1 MRLFKLRLVNYIGV
15 YNGMGL
21 HEIAIDFEKC
31 QNNIIVIKGDN
42 GSGKST
48 IFNAMTPLSDDSSNF
63 IPGKEA
69 RKEIAYLMEDGTI
82 IKIQYVH
89 SIDKNYQRKPAK
101 CYIHKLVGTTET
113 DLNPNGNMTEGKE
126 MICTLFDF
134 DPNFNTLAQLS
145 SEDRGLADKKPAERK
160 RFINSIMESMSVYN
174 ELYKKLAKKSSALK
188 TTIGSINAKISSIGN
203 KDMITNRIHTLEE
216 SLGNIED
223 RRALLLAEMGAIK
236 NNLESIN
243 SNEVIEKVTQIKIK
257 LQSYTDKFTPCANDE
272 SLDSQIQKLS
282 NDIARIDGRLE
293 SLNKVSEQITSRIIE
308 LNKIIEDESIV
319 MEFTNVTNLETL
331 EENIKSIEARL
342 ESAKKNIDSDTEEIT
357 DYEFNMMDK
366 IAKRVDVILHSISNR
381 SAAISYIYQESTLPS
396 VDVVKA
402 NIDVMEQKLALARQS
417 MDYQK
422 KLASLDVDSI
432 PEKCALRDS
441 CPLAKKSLLKD
452 QANDKIAE
460 LAVEIDTLQSDIVKE
475 NNQLDRLKE
484 IWNAIQ
490 YLSEAKELLSNN
502 SSLLAKFGMAYTGNT
517 IRSILEASNSFVPDY
532 AAYYDGKNARIAI
545 NTITHELDTARDHYT
560 KTLKEFNNYY
570 QHKTVLDN
578 ALAEKKSLMEKTE
591 LKEIQ
596 SLKEEREEKTK
607 AYDASTLR
615 KTRYEAY
622 LQAQDLRQQLD
633 ILNNSYDTCV
643 QLRDKLVLIKEE
655 LDDITVHKYPSI
667 KDEIDKLKYKLVLY
681 NDYVE
686 EYKKFSNKYNI
697 IETVKKYASPSTGIQ
712 TVFMGMY
719 MNDIISTSNQLL
731 SFLFNGEY
739 VLHPFV
745 INESEFRIPCSGKG
759 LLNDDISSMST
770 SQICMISM
778 IISFAL
784 LHKSSS
790 VYNIIKLDEMDG
802 GLDSQNRV
810 QFILLLQQMMR
821 ILGVSQCVMISHNS
835 ELNMSNADVIVLKNS
850 DPNLKIDG
858 NVIFRL

>member
-1 MRLFKLRLVNYIGV
+1 MRIFKLRLVNYIGV

-21 HEIAIDFEKC
+21 HEIAIDFAKC
-31 QNNIIVIKGDN
+31 QNTIVVIKGDN

-48 IFNAMTPLSDDSSNF
+48 IFKAMTPLSDDSSNF
-63 IPGKEA
+63 IPGKEV
-69 RKEIAYLMEDGTI
+69 RKEISYLMEDGTI
-82 IKIQYVH
+82 IQIQYNHPV
-89 SIDKNYQRKPAK
+89 DKNGQRKPGK
-101 CYIHKLVGTTET
+101 CYIHKLANGVET

-174 ELYKKLAKKSSALK
+174 DLYKKLAKKSSALK
-188 TTIGSINAKISSIGN
+188 ATIGSINNKISSIGN
-203 KDMITNRIHTLEE
+203 KDMIANRIHTLEE
-216 SLGNIED
+216 TLGSIED

-236 NNLESIN
+236 NNIESIN
-243 SNEVIEKVTQIKIK
+243 GDEVIKKVMEIKTK
-257 LQSYTDKFTPCANDE
+257 LQSYTDKFTPSENDKD
-272 SLDSQIQKLS
+272 LDSNIHKLS
-282 NDIARIDGRLE
+282 NDIAHIDGRLE
-293 SLNKVSEQITSRIIE
+293 SLNKVSEQITTRLIE

-319 MEFTNVTNLETL
+319 MEFTNVTKPETL
-331 EENIKSIEARL
+331 EENIKEIEARL
-342 ESAKKNIDSDTEEIT
+342 ETAKKHVDSNAKEIT
-357 DYEFNMMDK
+357 DYEFNTMDK
-366 IAKRVDVILHSISNR
+366 IAKRIDDILQSTSNR
-381 SAAISYIYQESTLPS
+381 SEAISYIYKELDIPT
-396 VDVVKA
+396 VDTVKA
-402 NIDVMEQKLALARQS
+402 AIDSLEQKLALDRQS
-417 MDYQK
+417 LDYQK
-422 KLASLDVDSI
+422 KLAALDVDEI

-441 CPLAKKSLLKD
+441 CPLAKKSLLKN
-452 QANDKIAE
+452 QASGKIEE
-460 LAVEIDTLQSDIVKE
+460 LSSEIEELCAKIVEKKNLLNKVKDI
-475 NNQLDRLKE
+475 
-484 IWNAIQ
+484 WTAIQ
-490 YLSEAKELLSNN
+490 YLSEAKELLTNN
-502 SSLLAKFGMAYTGNT
+502 SNLLSKFGMNYSENE
-517 IRSILEASNSFVPDY
+517 IRSLLESSNSFIPDY
-532 AAYYDGKNARIAI
+532 TAYYDAKNAQIAI
-545 NTITHELDTARDHYT
+545 STITQELNTAKDHYT

-570 QHKTVLDN
+570 QHKSALDN
-578 ALAEKKSLMEKTE
+578 ALAEKKSLMEKSE
-591 LKEIQ
+591 LKDIQ
-596 SLKEEREEKTK
+596 SLKEEREIKTK
-607 AYDASTLR
+607 TIDVFIIR
-615 KTRYEAY
+615 KNRYEVY
-622 LQAQDLRQQLD
+622 LQAQELRQQLD
-633 ILNNSYDTCV
+633 NLNKSYDTCI
-643 QLRDKLVLIKEE
+643 QLRDKLSLIKEE
-655 LDDITVHKYPSI
+655 LDDITVTKYPSI

-686 EYKKFSNKYNI
+686 EYKKFSNKYSI
-697 IETVKKYASPSTGIQ
+697 VETVKKYASPSTGIQ

-790 VYNIIKLDEMDG
+790 IYNIIKLDEMDG

-810 QFILLLQQMMR
+810 QFILLLQQMMS

>member
-1 MRLFKLRLVNYIGV
+1 
-15 YNGMGL
+15 
-21 HEIAIDFEKC
+21 
-31 QNNIIVIKGDN
+31 
-42 GSGKST
+42 
-48 IFNAMTPLSDDSSNF
+48 
-63 IPGKEA
+63 
-69 RKEIAYLMEDGTI
+69 
-82 IKIQYVH
+82 
-89 SIDKNYQRKPAK
+89 
-101 CYIHKLVGTTET
+101 
-113 DLNPNGNMTEGKE
+113 
-126 MICTLFDF
+126 
-134 DPNFNTLAQLS
+134 
-145 SEDRGLADKKPAERK
+145 
-160 RFINSIMESMSVYN
+160 
-174 ELYKKLAKKSSALK
+174 
-188 TTIGSINAKISSIGN
+188 
-203 KDMITNRIHTLEE
+203 
-216 SLGNIED
+216 
-223 RRALLLAEMGAIK
+223 MGAIK

-243 SNEVIEKVTQIKIK
+243 GNEVIEKVMQIKTK
-257 LQSYTDKFTPCANDE
+257 LQSYTDKFTPCASDE
-272 SLDSQIQKLS
+272 TLDSQIQKLS
-282 NDIARIDGRLE
+282 NDIAHIDGRLE
-293 SLNKVSEQITSRIIE
+293 SLNKVSEQITSRVIE

-319 MEFTNVTNLETL
+319 MEFTNVTKPETL
-331 EENIKSIEARL
+331 EENIKQIEARL
-342 ESAKKNIDSDTEEIT
+342 ESAKKNIDSNAEEIT
-357 DYEFNMMDK
+357 DYEFNAVDR
-366 IAKRVDVILHSISNR
+366 IAKRVDAILHSISNR
-381 SAAISYIYQESTLPS
+381 SEAISYIYQESTLPS
-396 VDVVKA
+396 VDDVKA
-402 NIDVMEQKLALARQS
+402 NVDAMEQKLALARQS
-417 MDYQK
+417 MEYQK
-422 KLASLDVDSI
+422 KLAALDIDAI
-432 PEKCALRDS
+432 PEKCTLRES

-452 QANDKIAE
+452 QANDKIAA
-460 LAVEIDTLQSDIVKE
+460 LAVEIDTLRSEIVKE
-475 NNQLDRLKE
+475 NDRLDKLKDV
-484 IWNAIQ
+484 WKAIQ
-490 YLSEAKELLSNN
+490 YLNEAKELLTNN
-502 SSLLAKFGMAYTGNT
+502 LNLLAKFGMVYTDNA
-517 IRSILEASNSFVPDY
+517 IRSLLEASNSFVPDY
-532 AAYYDGKNARIAI
+532 TAYYDAKNARIAI
-545 NTITHELDTARDHYT
+545 NTITQELNTAKDHYT

-570 QHKTVLDN
+570 QHKATLDN

-596 SLKEEREEKTK
+596 SLKGEREEKTK

-633 ILNNSYDTCV
+633 ILNKSYDTCV

-697 IETVKKYASPSTGIQ
+697 VETVKKYASPSTGIQ

-810 QFILLLQQMMR
+810 QFILLLQQMMG

-835 ELNMSNADVIVLKNS
+835 ELNMNNADVIVLKNS

>member
-31 QNNIIVIKGDN
+31 QNNIVVIKGDN

-89 SIDKNYQRKPAK
+89 SIDKNGQRKPAK
-101 CYIHKLVGTTET
+101 CYVHKLVGTNET

-160 RFINSIMESMSVYN
+160 KFINSIMESMSVYN
-174 ELYKKLAKKSSALK
+174 DVYKKLAKKSSALK
-188 TTIGSINAKISSIGN
+188 STIGSINSKISSIGN
-203 KDMITNRIHTLEE
+203 KDMISNRIHTLEE
-216 SLGNIED
+216 TLGSIED

-243 SNEVIEKVTQIKIK
+243 GNEVIEKVMQIKTK
-257 LQSYTDKFTPCANDE
+257 LQSYIDKFIPCD
-272 SLDSQIQKLS
+272 SDKTLDSQIQKLS
-282 NDIARIDGRLE
+282 NDIAHIDGRLE
-293 SLNKVSEQITSRIIE
+293 SLSKVSDQVTRRIIE

-319 MEFTNVTNLETL
+319 MEFTNVTKPETL
-331 EENIKSIEARL
+331 EENIKEIEARL
-342 ESAKKNIDSDTEEIT
+342 ESAKKNIDSNTEEIT
-357 DYEFNMMDK
+357 DYEFNAMDK
-366 IAKRVDVILHSISNR
+366 IAKRIDAILHSISNR
-381 SAAISYIYQESTLPS
+381 SEAISYIYKETTLPS
-396 VDVVKA
+396 VDEVKA
-402 NIDVMEQKLALARQS
+402 NIDSMEQKLALARQS
-417 MDYQK
+417 LDYQK
-422 KLASLDVDSI
+422 KLAALDVDAI
-432 PEKCALRDS
+432 PENCTLRDS

-452 QANDKIAE
+452 QANGKITE
-460 LAVEIDTLQSDIVKE
+460 LSTEIDTLHSKIVNENEWLDKLKDIWK
-475 NNQLDRLKE
+475 
-484 IWNAIQ
+484 AIQ
-490 YLSEAKELLSNN
+490 YLGEAKELLTSNSN
-502 SSLLAKFGMAYTGNT
+502 LLSKFGMNYSENS
-517 IRSILEASNSFVPDY
+517 IRSLLEAGNRFVPDY
-532 AAYYDGKNARIAI
+532 AAYYDAKNAQIAI
-545 NTITHELDTARDHYT
+545 HTITQELNTAKDHYT

-570 QHKTVLDN
+570 QHKSALDN
-578 ALAEKKSLMEKTE
+578 AVAEKKSLMEKEE

-596 SLKEEREEKTK
+596 TLKEEREEKTK
-607 AYDASTLR
+607 EYDASTIR
-615 KTRYEAY
+615 KNRYETY
-622 LQAQDLRQQLD
+622 LQAQELRQQLD
-633 ILNNSYDTCV
+633 SLNKSYDTCI
-643 QLRDKLVLIKEE
+643 QLRDKLVLIKDE

-686 EYKKFSNKYNI
+686 EYKKFSNKYSI
-697 IETVKKYASPSTGIQ
+697 VETVKKYASPSTGIQ

-731 SFLFNGEY
+731 SLLFNGEY

-810 QFILLLQQMMR
+810 QFILLLQQMMS
-821 ILGVSQCVMISHNS
+821 ILGVSQCIMISHNS
-835 ELNMSNADVIVLKNS
+835 ELNMNNADVIVLKNS
-850 DPNLKIDG
+850 DPNIKIDG

>member
-1 MRLFKLRLVNYIGV
+1 M
-15 YNGMGL
+15 
-21 HEIAIDFEKC
+21 
-31 QNNIIVIKGDN
+31 
-42 GSGKST
+42 
-48 IFNAMTPLSDDSSNF
+48 
-63 IPGKEA
+63 
-69 RKEIAYLMEDGTI
+69 
-82 IKIQYVH
+82 
-89 SIDKNYQRKPAK
+89 
-101 CYIHKLVGTTET
+101 
-113 DLNPNGNMTEGKE
+113 
-126 MICTLFDF
+126 
-134 DPNFNTLAQLS
+134 
-145 SEDRGLADKKPAERK
+145 
-160 RFINSIMESMSVYN
+160 
-174 ELYKKLAKKSSALK
+174 
-188 TTIGSINAKISSIGN
+188 
-203 KDMITNRIHTLEE
+203 
-216 SLGNIED
+216 
-223 RRALLLAEMGAIK
+223 
-236 NNLESIN
+236 
-243 SNEVIEKVTQIKIK
+243 QIKTK
-257 LQSYTDKFTPCANDE
+257 LQSYTDKFTPCASDE
-272 SLDSQIQKLS
+272 TLDSQIQKLS
-282 NDIARIDGRLE
+282 NDIAHIDGRLE
-293 SLNKVSEQITSRIIE
+293 SLNKVSEQITSRVIE

-319 MEFTNVTNLETL
+319 MEFTNVTKPETL
-331 EENIKSIEARL
+331 EENIKQIEARL
-342 ESAKKNIDSDTEEIT
+342 ESAKKNIDSNAEEIT
-357 DYEFNMMDK
+357 DYEFNAVDR
-366 IAKRVDVILHSISNR
+366 IAKRVDAILHSISNR
-381 SAAISYIYQESTLPS
+381 SEAISYIYQESTLPS
-396 VDVVKA
+396 VDDVKA
-402 NIDVMEQKLALARQS
+402 NVDAMEQKLALARQS
-417 MDYQK
+417 MEYQK
-422 KLASLDVDSI
+422 KLAALDVDAI
-432 PEKCALRDS
+432 PEKCTLRES

-452 QANDKIAE
+452 QANDKIAA
-460 LAVEIDTLQSDIVKE
+460 LAVEIDTLRSEIVKE
-475 NNQLDRLKE
+475 NDRLDKLKDV
-484 IWNAIQ
+484 WKAIQ
-490 YLSEAKELLSNN
+490 YLNEAKELLTNN
-502 SSLLAKFGMAYTGNT
+502 LNLLAKFGMVYTDNA
-517 IRSILEASNSFVPDY
+517 IRSLLEASNSFVPDY
-532 AAYYDGKNARIAI
+532 TAYYDAKNARIAI
-545 NTITHELDTARDHYT
+545 NTITQELNTAKDHYT

-570 QHKTVLDN
+570 QHKATLDN

-596 SLKEEREEKTK
+596 SLKGEREEKTK

-615 KTRYEAY
+615 KTRYETY

-633 ILNNSYDTCV
+633 ILNKSYDTCV

-697 IETVKKYASPSTGIQ
+697 VETVKKYASPSTGIQ

-810 QFILLLQQMMR
+810 QFILLLQQMMG

-835 ELNMSNADVIVLKNS
+835 ELNMNNADVIVLKNS

>member
-1 MRLFKLRLVNYIGV
+1 MRLFKLRLLNYIGV

-31 QNNIIVIKGDN
+31 QNNIVVIKGDN

-89 SIDKNYQRKPAK
+89 AIDKNGQRKPAK
-101 CYIHKLVGTTET
+101 CYVHKLVGMNET

-160 RFINSIMESMSVYN
+160 KFINSIMESMSVYN
-174 ELYKKLAKKSSALK
+174 DLYKKLAKKSSALK
-188 TTIGSINAKISSIGN
+188 STIGSINAKISSIGN
-203 KDMITNRIHTLEE
+203 KDMIANRIHTLEE
-216 SLGNIED
+216 SLGSIED

-243 SNEVIEKVTQIKIK
+243 GNEVIEKVMQIKTK

-272 SLDSQIQKLS
+272 TLDSQIQKLS
-282 NDIARIDGRLE
+282 NDIAHIDGRLE
-293 SLNKVSEQITSRIIE
+293 SLNKVSEQITSRVIE

-319 MEFTNVTNLETL
+319 MEFTNVTKPETL
-331 EENIKSIEARL
+331 EENIKDIEARL
-342 ESAKKNIDSDTEEIT
+342 ETAKKNIDSNAEEIT
-357 DYEFNMMDK
+357 DYEFNTMDK
-366 IAKRVDVILHSISNR
+366 IAKRIDAILHSISNR
-381 SAAISYIYQESTLPS
+381 SEAISYIYQESTLPS
-396 VDVVKA
+396 VDDVKA
-402 NIDVMEQKLALARQS
+402 NVDAMEQKLALARQS

-422 KLASLDVDSI
+422 KLAALDVDAI
-432 PEKCALRDS
+432 PEKCTLRES

-452 QANDKIAE
+452 QANDKIAA
-460 LAVEIDTLQSDIVKE
+460 LAVEIDTLRSEIVKE
-475 NNQLDRLKE
+475 NNRLDKLKD
-484 IWNAIQ
+484 IWKAIQ
-490 YLSEAKELLSNN
+490 YLSEAKELLTSNSN
-502 SSLLAKFGMAYTGNT
+502 LLAKFGMVYADNA

-532 AAYYDGKNARIAI
+532 AAYYDARNARIAI
-545 NTITHELDTARDHYT
+545 HTITQELDAAKDHYT

-570 QHKTVLDN
+570 QHKAALDN
-578 ALAEKKSLMEKTE
+578 ALAEKKSLMEKSE

-596 SLKEEREEKTK
+596 SLKGEREEKTK

-622 LQAQDLRQQLD
+622 LQAQDLGQQLD
-633 ILNNSYDTCV
+633 ILNKSYDTCV
-643 QLRDKLVLIKEE
+643 HLRDKLVLIKEE

-697 IETVKKYASPSTGIQ
+697 VETVKKYASPSTGIQ

-810 QFILLLQQMMR
+810 QFILLLQQMMG

-835 ELNMSNADVIVLKNS
+835 ELNMNNADVIVLKNS